1 MKQLVWHRLDL
12 LARQLLPFT
21 LSCLLVIVAMVPL
34 RIPDVAAVMPSV
46 TLIAVY
52 YWTIHRPDLMPI
64 WAVFLLGLFQDL
76 IGAAPVGLGILALF
90 VVAGIVRTQ
99 WRFFARASFAAVWS
113 LFGLVAAVA
122 LLAMWILLCLLEG
135 ALLDP
140 QPALF
145 QFIATVAFYP
155 CLSWV
160 FVQTQKVIL
169 R

>member
-12 LARQLLPFT
+12 LARQLLPFA
-21 LSCLLVIVAMVPL
+21 LSCLLIIVAMVPL
-34 RIPDVAAVMPSV
+34 RIPDVVPVLPSV

-52 YWTIHRPDLMPI
+52 YWTIHRPDLMPL

-90 VVAGIVRTQ
+90 VVAGVVRSQ
-99 WRFFARASFAAVWS
+99 WRFFAHASFAVIWS
-113 LFGLVAAVA
+113 LFGLVAAAAV
-122 LLAMWILLCLLEG
+122 LTMWVLLCLLE
-135 ALLDP
+135 ATLLDP

-145 QFIATVAFYP
+145 QFFATVAFYP

-160 FVQTQKVIL
+160 FVQTQKIIL